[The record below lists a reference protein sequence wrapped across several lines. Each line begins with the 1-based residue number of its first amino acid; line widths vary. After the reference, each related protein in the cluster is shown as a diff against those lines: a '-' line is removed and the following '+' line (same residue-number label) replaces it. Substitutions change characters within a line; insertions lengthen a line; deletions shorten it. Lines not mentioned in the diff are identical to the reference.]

1 MFWNWL
7 QDIWPTT
14 VYDWQTVAA
23 TGAFLSSTL
32 FVILYSR
39 VTWWKT
45 NTGKNL
51 MTMSASLAVLAS
63 GSVVRRLVYSDIGH
77 IILLIGWSLL
87 AVSMVWRTVEMWRST
102 HPKNAPPPTPV
113 NPTSSDPETVDR
125 TGRQWYTPTPS
136 SVLEKPYRKGK

>member
-7 QDIWPTT
+7 QDIWPHTI
-14 VYDWQTVAA
+14 YDWQTVAA

-32 FVILYSR
+32 FVILYSLVR
-39 VTWWKT
+39 WWTT

-51 MTMSASLAVLAS
+51 MAMAACLAFLAS
-63 GSVVRRLVYSDIGH
+63 GAVVRRLVYTDAGH
-77 IILLIGWSLL
+77 IMLLVGWSSITIVM
-87 AVSMVWRTVEMWRST
+87 AWRTVQMWRAT
-102 HPKNAPPPTPV
+102 HSKNSPPPTPV
-113 NPTSSDPETVDR
+113 NPTPSDPETVDR